1 MQDVPADFYEPPEF
15 KGLLFYDG
23 VDSIGRPVVVV
34 DFDAVAP
41 STTRSAVMQYI
52 LQRLEPIVSQVLQ
65 FYDSAARCNS
75 SYCNYS
81 YCSLSGAYLLGMA
94 LLSSWQQTTAEQP
107 LANHQL
113 NSYLL

>member
-52 LQRLEPIVSQVLQ
+52 LQRLEPIVSQVEVVFRSLGNNGRLSIPMATFKAQ
-65 FYDSAARCNS
+65 SPCLVAQPCLIGGKLWQLSHYA
-75 SYCNYS
+75 
-81 YCSLSGAYLLGMA
+81 CS
-94 LLSSWQQTTAEQP
+94 E
-107 LANHQL
+107 
-113 NSYLL
+113 

>member
-1 MQDVPADFYEPPEF
+1 MVQLVQDVPADFYEPPEF

-52 LQRLEPIVSQVLQ
+52 LQRLEPIVSQVDML
-65 FYDSAARCNS
+65 RS
-75 SYCNYS
+75 SGS
-81 YCSLSGAYLLGMA
+81 GWQLSTLLA
-94 LLSSWQQTTAEQP
+94 S
-107 LANHQL
+107 
-113 NSYLL
+113 